1 MEAILTLLVVAVIGL
16 LIWNLVLH
24 NQLKTNYPE
33 NGCNRQD
40 VSNDIEEAVSSLL
53 RVIDKT
59 NIIEELRYERS
70 CKRNLI
76 EEVKALIFYKELRD
90 TNIFYNRLK
99 QKEKSFSEKP
109 WNVPEHQALAKMYHE
124 LVCYAKHHI
133 KTDESKAE

>member
-1 MEAILTLLVVAVIGL
+1 MEIIVTLLVITAIGL

-24 NQLKTNYPE
+24 DQLKTNHSE
-33 NGCNRQD
+33 NECDKQNISD
-40 VSNDIEEAVSSLL
+40 DIEKAVSSLL
-53 RVIDKT
+53 RVVDKT

-70 CKRNLI
+70 CKRELI
-76 EEVKALIFYKELRD
+76 EEVKSLIFFKELQD
-90 TNIFYNRLK
+90 VNIFYNRLK

-133 KTDESKAE
+133 KKEE